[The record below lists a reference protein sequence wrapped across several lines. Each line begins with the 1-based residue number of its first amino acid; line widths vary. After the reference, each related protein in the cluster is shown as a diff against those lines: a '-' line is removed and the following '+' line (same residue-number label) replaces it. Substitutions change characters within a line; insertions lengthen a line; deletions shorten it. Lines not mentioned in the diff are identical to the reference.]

1 MSAVNPFK
9 FLLFFILFLFASLFF
24 HSFPRKGRRFC
35 LESCAGLGGKGGMW
49 SYAPSPP
56 PITPKIKREG
66 SENKIH
72 PNTLFFHSGESYCR
86 FVVQNSRNTKSI
98 QKLNFEAVLWIRN
111 YSFQIQIQLWIF
123 QDPDPDPTKGVPILL
138 LKNFASKWNLSKQQ
152 GWAPRSF
159 PFGTFRSLKRTFH
172 SFPFFF
178 KFLAIYET
186 RKNVPFFSVLF

>member
-1 MSAVNPFK
+1 MEYRVVILVQRVARLGLYSGSIHLQVNMVQAGSKDKDVVNMSAVNPFK

-35 LESCAGLGGKGGMW
+35 LKSCAGLGGKGGLW

-111 YSFQIQIQLWIF
+111 YLFQIQIQL
-123 QDPDPDPTKGVPILL
+123 
-138 LKNFASKWNLSKQQ
+138 
-152 GWAPRSF
+152 
-159 PFGTFRSLKRTFH
+159 
-172 SFPFFF
+172 
-178 KFLAIYET
+178 
-186 RKNVPFFSVLF
+186 